1 MQKSLKKTG
10 ISDAMDGTEDD
21 LLGMSSDEE
30 DNFDGF
36 PDDAVEYA
44 ANVASAID
52 NTTLSE
58 KSDAQESSAE
68 LDSDSDD
75 DDCCPSSPGH

>member
-1 MQKSLKKTG
+1 MG
-10 ISDAMDGTEDD
+10 ISDALDGTEDD

-36 PDDAVEYA
+36 PDEAVEEAEQYA

-58 KSDAQESSAE
+58 KSDPQESSAE

>member
-1 MQKSLKKTG
+1 MTIIMNPYLISQYLFYSKVLCRSHLKTG
-10 ISDAMDGTEDD
+10 ISNAMAGTEDD
-21 LLGMSSDEE
+21 LLGMGSDEE

-36 PDDAVEYA
+36 PDDVVEDSEQYA

-58 KSDAQESSAE
+58 D
-68 LDSDSDD
+68 
-75 DDCCPSSPGH
+75 